1 MEKKGERG
9 KQHRRTPDECRQRRT
24 EKRASP
30 ADQGNPC
37 RLGYTQRPLM
47 HALHSDRVIILP
59 LNLQSGEMKEERT
72 WSCCLK
78 TKITGGGATGDE
90 AGARAL
96 AGQCFYMFLSH
107 LLLQTSP
114 GYIYVLPWVP
124 PPFFSLA
131 REYHAVVTT
140 GLVTACRRGSS
151 GETCPII
158 ETI

>member
-30 ADQGNPC
+30 ADQG
-37 RLGYTQRPLM
+37 
-47 HALHSDRVIILP
+47 
-59 LNLQSGEMKEERT
+59 
-72 WSCCLK
+72 
-78 TKITGGGATGDE
+78 GGATGDE

-96 AGQCFYMFLSH
+96 ACHCFYMFLSH

-114 GYIYVLPWVP
+114 G
-124 PPFFSLA
+124 A

-140 GLVTACRRGSS
+140 GLVKRHAKEG
-151 GETCPII
+151 
-158 ETI
+158 